1 MIYGII
7 SNIFLGL
14 NISTEDMEPCTDQMQ
29 CASSTDQMEQ
39 TQVTDQ
45 VFSPNESYD
54 TNENGGMN
62 IFVDGLIPNQSS
74 VSYGTDLPNNSGFSP
89 PVHQMIPPV
98 VQNNQPSVTSICLDD
113 DDAPPP
119 KVEPTNTNGQAPDV
133 HQYPDD
139 ATYYM
144 PSDKDTEVVKA
155 WGQFPQ
161 WSKYSTSKKAYSD
174 ARRAILEGH
183 DLKSGLEKLKIPPPG
198 QPSAAY
204 LANEQV
210 DFNCFYELGK
220 FII

>member
-1 MIYGII
+1 
-7 SNIFLGL
+7 
-14 NISTEDMEPCTDQMQ
+14 MEPCTDQMQ

-39 TQVTDQ
+39 SKVTDQ

-98 VQNNQPSVTSICLDD
+98 VQKDQPSVTSICLDD

-204 LANEQV
+204 LANDQV